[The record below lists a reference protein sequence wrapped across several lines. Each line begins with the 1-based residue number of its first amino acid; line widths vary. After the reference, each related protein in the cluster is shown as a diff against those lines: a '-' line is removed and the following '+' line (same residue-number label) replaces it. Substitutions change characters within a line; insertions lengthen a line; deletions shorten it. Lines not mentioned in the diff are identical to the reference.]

1 MASLYESHALA
12 IDAPKW
18 RRKVIYPNSQS
29 EKKDRGEQRFE
40 LKISQRLSCDSPE
53 LSPIELNSSR
63 KSNCDTCFIVKYK
76 STQLQSG
83 IDFVKYR
90 DKDQYKRLDPS
101 VVGDSYFDV
110 SSNLSSLWCNCVL
123 VYMCMCMCMYMCTDY
138 FSCNSISGTSSGRKL
153 HQTWYFQIFPVR
165 LQMTSI
171 D

>member
-1 MASLYESHALA
+1 MNPSSNHMQNTTVSRTMVSLYESHALA

-40 LKISQRLSCDSPE
+40 LKISPRLSCDSPE

-63 KSNCDTCFIVKYK
+63 KSNCDTCFIVKYQ

-110 SSNLSSLWCNCVL
+110 SSHLSSLWCNFVL
-123 VYMCMCMCMYMCTDY
+123 VDMCIDN
-138 FSCNSISGTSSGRKL
+138 FSCNSISD
-153 HQTWYFQIFPVR
+153 P
-165 LQMTSI
+165 
-171 D
+171 